1 MKKIANIFLFT
12 GIGIFSRYIVIP
24 VIAAWLLPP
33 QSKGAI
39 GIIGGADAPTA
50 FMIFLRLFSTLERVL
65 VISSVLF
72 IITGVVLH
80 IVRKLNKK

>member
-39 GIIGGADAPTA
+39 GIIGADAPTA

-80 IVRKLNKK
+80 IVRNLNKK